1 MLKRSLVL
9 LLVVCGVSLVFASV
23 AVAGSSAGFGL
34 ASFEGSLLNAN
45 GTVDTQAGSHPYA
58 LTFGFSFNTAY
69 NEKLGYEAPIG
80 QIRNMNFNLPP
91 GLIGNPQAVSQ
102 CTRKTFDKG
111 GEEFVTDG
119 APCPA
124 SSEVGVNAVHIGS
137 LGGYLYAP
145 VFNLVP
151 PPGVA
156 AQFGFTLEGNNVF
169 LDVGVR
175 SGGDNGLTVHVDNLP
190 QHQIISDQIVIWGT
204 PADHEGTAGTF
215 VERGGA
221 PFLTLPTSCGA
232 PLRFT
237 AEALG
242 TWGNPNLFSEKE
254 FLMSEGVDPPL
265 IPETE
270 GSWHP
275 SEGGPAVGL
284 TGCERLAHFN
294 PVVSIAPDT
303 SQGDTPAG
311 LTTTVRMPQGLNP
324 EGLAT
329 AGLKDTTVVLPEGI
343 AVNPG
348 QAKGLAT
355 CPLAQAEIG
364 SETGDE
370 GPPSCPAASKVGE
383 DEVVTPLLAEPL
395 KGSVYLLPSNPPDVK
410 ILLAASGEG
419 INLKLVGTVQ
429 MNEATGQLTT
439 TFENTPDAPLTD
451 YKLSFSGGAQAALVT
466 PSGCGVYGTS
476 ADFTPWSTPFAE
488 NALVEGNF
496 TINSGPDGSPCA
508 SPLPFSPVMNAG
520 ASTDQAG
527 GYTDFSM
534 LLTRGDG
541 QQRISKLKF
550 KTPPGLLGMISHV
563 SLCEEPQAAKG
574 ECPASS
580 LIGHTVV
587 GAGSGPYQLYIPE
600 EGQPPAPI
608 YITGPYEGAPYGLV
622 IAVPVLAGPFNLG
635 TTVVRGKIEVDPV
648 TSQLTITTD
657 PLPTILDGVPTD
669 LRTIDAV
676 IDRKEFMF
684 NPTNCNPSSFS
695 GTATSVEGTEAS
707 LSSPFQVGSC
717 RSLTFKPGFKV
728 STSAKTSRTE
738 GASLHVTMTLP
749 DEGGLSSTANVQ
761 RVKVSLPKQLP
772 SPLKTLQKACL
783 EKTFAENPKSCPVAS
798 QVGTVKVSTPVLPGG
813 LSGTAYFVS
822 HGGAKYPELIMVLA
836 GQNGVTV
843 QVHGE
848 TQISKAGITTAVF
861 ATVPDVPFSSFELT
875 LPQREYPALTANGSL
890 CKGTLLMPTEL
901 VGQNGLVI
909 NQSTKIAVTGCPK
922 AKRVKHKRKAQARAR
937 VKQRKKG

>member
-1 MLKRSLVL
+1 
-9 LLVVCGVSLVFASV
+9 
-23 AVAGSSAGFGL
+23 
-34 ASFEGSLLNAN
+34 
-45 GTVDTQAGSHPYA
+45 
-58 LTFGFSFNTAY
+58 
-69 NEKLGYEAPIG
+69 
-80 QIRNMNFNLPP
+80 MNINLPP
-91 GLIGNPQAVSQ
+91 GLIGDPEAVPQ
-102 CTRKTFDKG
+102 CIRKNYNEGENG
-111 GEEFVTDG
+111 G
-119 APCPA
+119 CPA
-124 SSEVGVNAVHIGS
+124 DTEVGINAVHLGAGG
-137 LGGYLYAP
+137 GGYLYAP
-145 VFNLVP
+145 VFNMVP

-156 AQFGFTLEGNNVF
+156 AQFAFQLSDNDVL

-175 SGGDNGLTVHVDNLP
+175 SGGDNGLTVHVDNIP
-190 QHQIISDQIVIWGT
+190 QHQIISDQITIWGT
-204 PADHEGTAGTF
+204 PADHEAPWGAP
-215 VERGGA
+215 VERGGT
-221 PFLTLPTSCGA
+221 PYLTLPTSCGA
-232 PLRFT
+232 PLRFS

-242 TWGNPNLFSEKE
+242 TWKNPNLFSEKE
-254 FLMSEGVDPPL
+254 FLLSDGVDLPL
-265 IPETE
+265 TPETE
-270 GSWHP
+270 VWHP
-275 SEGGPAVGL
+275 NESSAAVGL
-284 TGCERLAHFN
+284 IGCERLAHFD

-311 LTTTVRMPQGLNP
+311 LTTAVRMPQGLNP

-343 AVNPG
+343 AINPG
-348 QAKGLAT
+348 QAKGLGT
-355 CPLAQAEIG
+355 CSLAQAEIG
-364 SETGDE
+364 SEKGDE
-370 GPPSCPAASKVGE
+370 GPPSCPSASKVGE
-383 DEVVTPLLAEPL
+383 DEIVTPLLAEPL

-419 INLKLVGTVQ
+419 VNLKLVGTVH
-429 MNEATGQLTT
+429 MDEATGRLTT

-496 TINSGPDGSPCA
+496 TINSGPDGTPCA
-508 SPLPFSPVMNAG
+508 SPLPFSPVMSAG

-587 GAGSGPYQLYIPE
+587 GAGPGPYQLYIPE
-600 EGQPPAPI
+600 EGQAPAPI
-608 YITGPYEGAPYGLV
+608 YITGPYEGAPYGLL

-676 IDRKEFMF
+676 IDRQEFMF

-695 GTATSVEGTEAS
+695 GTATSVEGTEAG

-822 HGGAKYPELIMVLA
+822 HGGAKYPELILVLT

-848 TQISKAGITTAVF
+848 TQISKTGITTATF

-875 LPQREYPALTANGSL
+875 LPQREFPALTANGSL

-909 NQSTKIAVTGCPK
+909 AQSTKIAVTGCPPARPK
-922 AKRVKHKRKAQARAR
+922 QKQATNKKRGKRGDAKRKRASK
-937 VKQRKKG
+937 KKG